1 MRRHRPLVKSIKIEY
16 IIFMSENVSEITNW
30 ETQKFNELFDDEI
43 RVLTRRRAN
52 SNDCSIED
60 LQGTLDAL
68 YVLEGN
74 NIAGRSKVH
83 EIALSASIAAY
94 EKFIEDWKNEK

>member
-1 MRRHRPLVKSIKIEY
+1 MSSTLKRQRVLLVKSIKI
-16 IIFMSENVSEITNW
+16 
-30 ETQKFNELFDDEI
+30 ELFDDEI
-43 RVLTRRRAN
+43 RVLTRRREN
-52 SNDCSIED
+52 SKDCSIED

-68 YVLEGN
+68 YILEGN
-74 NIAGRSKVH
+74 NIGGRSKVH

>member
-1 MRRHRPLVKSIKIEY
+1 MNDFNLISNRTLARTEMLIK
-16 IIFMSENVSEITNW
+16 
-30 ETQKFNELFDDEI
+30 K
-43 RVLTRRRAN
+43 
-52 SNDCSIED
+52 
-60 LQGTLDAL
+60 
-68 YVLEGN
+68 LEGN

>member
-1 MRRHRPLVKSIKIEY
+1 
-16 IIFMSENVSEITNW
+16 MSENVSETTDW
-30 ETQKFNELFDDEI
+30 EIKKFNELFDDEI
-43 RVLTRRRAN
+43 RVLTRRRKN
-52 SNDCSIED
+52 SKDCSIED

-68 YVLEGN
+68 YILEGN
-74 NIAGRSKVH
+74 NIGGRSKVH

>member
-1 MRRHRPLVKSIKIEY
+1 MSTLKRRRVLLVKSIKIEY
-16 IIFMSENVSEITNW
+16 IVFMSEITDW

-68 YVLEGN
+68 YILEGN